1 MSIICETEQRPVEL
15 AEEPEV
21 SSEHCNNS
29 LVANDDKTLRVI
41 MELYTYHCH

>member
-1 MSIICETEQRPVEL
+1 MSIICKTEQRSAEL

-29 LVANDDKTLRVI
+29 LVAIVMIKP
-41 MELYTYHCH
+41 